1 MDMRLNKAVSSIVA
15 LAMVLIAMV
24 IVLPTP
30 TIAAWQDSA
39 TMTFAPAEL
48 FPGETYNAT
57 YTLDITNTVDIT
69 SLKITEVRVKYEWE
83 TSTTPDNFVFQ
94 GLDIIDSFPHHQV
107 YSRSVQVPADL
118 KKADYRVEA
127 TINGLANATEDPVI
141 AIFTG
146 TVKVSDP
153 IRAVATATPTIGF
166 APQSVDFTVVAS
178 GGSNVYSYSWD
189 FGDATPLS
197 TQEDPTHAYVAGGT
211 YTATVTVTDS
221 LGRSSSAQT
230 APITIAPG
238 ITVNITAQPLSGP
251 FPLSVTFNSSV
262 ANAASGGLT
271 YAWSFGDGGT
281 SNEIAPTHTYTKAGN
296 YSVTL
301 KVTDSRNRS
310 GTSGPLAIRVTA
322 SVTPIA
328 RISASVESGQ
338 GPLSVDFTSTVEGGT
353 LPYEY
358 LWNFGDGSTSTETN
372 PSHTYTDPGMY
383 VVWLEVTDSASKTN
397 RSTEL
402 TITVESDTTMEVV
415 IAASNVTGTV
425 PMTVS
430 FNSTILNG
438 TAPFFYRWSFG
449 DGVNST
455 QANPTHTY
463 EKAGTYKVTLTV
475 TDSNSNVT
483 IAHVGAGEAKNITI
497 VVTEPEAEALP
508 SWVWIWSATAVI
520 IAAVGAAGFLMMRR
534 QRK

>member
-1 MDMRLNKAVSSIVA
+1 M
-15 LAMVLIAMV
+15 
-24 IVLPTP
+24 
-30 TIAAWQDSA
+30 
-39 TMTFAPAEL
+39 
-48 FPGETYNAT
+48 
-57 YTLDITNTVDIT
+57 
-69 SLKITEVRVKYEWE
+69 
-83 TSTTPDNFVFQ
+83 
-94 GLDIIDSFPHHQV
+94 
-107 YSRSVQVPADL
+107 
-118 KKADYRVEA
+118 
-127 TINGLANATEDPVI
+127 
-141 AIFTG
+141 
-146 TVKVSDP
+146 
-153 IRAVATATPTIGF
+153 
-166 APQSVDFTVVAS
+166 
-178 GGSNVYSYSWD
+178 
-189 FGDATPLS
+189 
-197 TQEDPTHAYVAGGT
+197 
-211 YTATVTVTDS
+211 
-221 LGRSSSAQT
+221 
-230 APITIAPG
+230 
-238 ITVNITAQPLSGP
+238 
-251 FPLSVTFNSSV
+251 
-262 ANAASGGLT
+262 
-271 YAWSFGDGGT
+271 
-281 SNEIAPTHTYTKAGN
+281 
-296 YSVTL
+296 TL

>member
-1 MDMRLNKAVSSIVA
+1 M
-15 LAMVLIAMV
+15 
-24 IVLPTP
+24 
-30 TIAAWQDSA
+30 IAAMLVMVATLFTMPVSAQVFWYDDA
-39 TMTFAPAEL
+39 TMTFEPAEL
-48 FPGETYNAT
+48 FPGETYSAK
-57 YTLDITNTVDIT
+57 YTLDI
-69 SLKITEVRVKYEWE
+69 SEVPEGVTK
-83 TSTTPDNFVFQ
+83 
-94 GLDIIDSFPHHQV
+94 LDISSVWIQYKWEAIPHDILVSSGPRTISSFPAHLV
-107 YSRSVQVPADL
+107 FTSDVVVGD
-118 KKADYRVEA
+118 
-127 TINGLANATEDPVI
+127 LANGDYSVNATVWAYANGNPSDLQTHT
-141 AIFTG
+141 FTG
-146 TVKVSDP
+146 TVKVNDP
-153 IRAVATATPTIGF
+153 IAFDEITVDPKTGL
-166 APQSVDFTVVAS
+166 APQEVAFGVTAS
-178 GGSNVYSYSWD
+178 GGSGEYIYSWN
-189 FGDATPLS
+189 FGDGSATS
-197 TQEDPTHAYVAGGT
+197 TQRNPAHTYTTGGT

-221 LGRSSSAQT
+221 LGRSASAQT

>member
-1 MDMRLNKAVSSIVA
+1 MMMVMM
-15 LAMVLIAMV
+15 AMVAVMPV
-24 IVLPTP
+24 SAQVF
-30 TIAAWQDSA
+30 WYDDA
-39 TMTFAPAEL
+39 TMTFGPAEL
-48 FPGETYNAT
+48 FPGETRSAT
-57 YTLDITNTVDIT
+57 YTLDISAVSDGTTRLDI
-69 SLKITEVRVKYEWE
+69 SAVWIQYEWE
-83 TSTTPDNFVFQ
+83 DASHNILATSGARTL
-94 GLDIIDSFPHHQV
+94 GSFPAHEVFNGNVTVPAAQAKGEYTV
-107 YSRSVQVPADL
+107 NATVWAYSNGDPSSLLTHTFNGVVQVNDPIAFDKLTADP
-118 KKADYRVEA
+118 
-127 TINGLANATEDPVI
+127 TTGLAPQNV
-141 AIFTG
+141 
-146 TVKVSDP
+146 
-153 IRAVATATPTIGF
+153 GF
-166 APQSVDFTVVAS
+166 SVTAS
-178 GGSNVYSYSWD
+178 GGSGGYTYSWD
-189 FGDATPLS
+189 FGDGTAAS
-197 TQEDPTHAYVAGGT
+197 TQNNPTHIYAAGGT

-221 LGRSSSAQT
+221 LGRSASANT
-230 APITIAPG
+230 TVTIAPG

-251 FPLSVTFNSSV
+251 FPLSVTFNSTV
-262 ANAASGGLT
+262 TNAAAGDLT
-271 YAWSFGDGGT
+271 YAWTFGDGGT
-281 SNEIAPTHTYTKAGN
+281 STEGTPTHTYAKAGN
-296 YSVTL
+296 YSATL
-301 KVTDSRNRS
+301 KVTDSRGRN
-310 GTSGPLAIRVTA
+310 GTSNALTVRVTA
-322 SVTPIA
+322 SVNPIA
-328 RISASVESGQ
+328 RISASVESGR
-338 GPLSVDFTSTVEGGT
+338 GPLNVEFTSIMEGGT
-353 LPYEY
+353 PPYEY
-358 LWNFGDGSTSTETN
+358 LWNFGDGSTSTEAN
-372 PSHTYTDPGMY
+372 PSHTYADPGMY